1 MNICGQNIAQGER
14 PFVIAEIGV
23 NHDGDIRRAHELVD
37 AACDAGADA
46 VKVQFFR
53 TALLLGDDAGLAS
66 YQKDAG
72 ETDAAAMLQRLE
84 LKNDELREIAE
95 HARERA
101 VAAVCTVFT
110 PELVDEAEEIGFDA
124 YKVASPDVVNRLL
137 VDRLAATGRPL
148 ILSTGAATL
157 DEIERSLSWTRGAG
171 MRLALMHCVSAYPTP
186 DDEATLGA
194 VRTLGD
200 RFGLPAGYSDH
211 TSATDTGALAVA
223 AGACVLEKHLTYSCA
238 ASGPDHSASLEP
250 AAFGE
255 YVRLA
260 QRAYTM
266 LRGGEKNV
274 LSIEGDVRSLAR
286 QSLALLH
293 EVARGDRITPAALTT
308 RRPGNGLAA
317 AAPEAVVG
325 RTATRDLA
333 SGTVLS
339 EEDLA

>member
-1 MNICGQNIAQGER
+1 MNLNGQSIAQGER

-23 NHDGDIRRAHELVD
+23 NHDGDVRRAHELVD

-53 TALLLGDDAGLAS
+53 TALLLGENAGLAA

-72 ETDAAAMLQRLE
+72 ETDAAAMLERLE
-84 LKNDELREIAE
+84 LTNDELREIAE
-95 HARERA
+95 HARERG

-110 PELVDEAEEIGFDA
+110 PELVDEAEAIGFDA

-157 DEIERSLSWTRGAG
+157 DEIERSFSWTRGAG
-171 MRLALMHCVSAYPTP
+171 TRLALMHCVSAYPTP

-211 TSATDTGALAVA
+211 TAAADTGALAVA
-223 AGACVLEKHLTYSCA
+223 AGACLLEKHLTYSCA
-238 ASGPDHSASLEP
+238 ATGPDHSASLEP
-250 AAFGE
+250 AGFAE

-266 LRGGEKNV
+266 LGGGEKTV
-274 LSIEGDVRSLAR
+274 RAIEGDVRALAR

-293 EVARGDRITPAALTT
+293 EIARGDRITPAALTT
-308 RRPGNGLAA
+308 RRPGSGLAA

-325 RTATRDLA
+325 RAAARDLA
-333 SGTVLS
+333 PGTVLA